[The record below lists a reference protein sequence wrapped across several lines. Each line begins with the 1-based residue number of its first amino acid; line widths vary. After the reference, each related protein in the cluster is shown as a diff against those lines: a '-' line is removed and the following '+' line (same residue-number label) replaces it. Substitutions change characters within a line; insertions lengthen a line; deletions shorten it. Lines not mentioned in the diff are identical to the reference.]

1 MPIALSG
8 GITLSE
14 FGNDVLYEVFID
26 IKEVN
31 AINEQEVTKFS
42 VCVAKP
48 FWHTIR
54 KTKTDN
60 LKWFI
65 ICK

>member
-1 MPIALSG
+1 LKVWKRIIERKLKKEIMPIALSG

-31 AINEQEVTKFS
+31 AINE
-42 VCVAKP
+42 
-48 FWHTIR
+48 
-54 KTKTDN
+54 
-60 LKWFI
+60 
-65 ICK
+65 